1 MQSVTF
7 NRGKIKLRGIQILK
21 IEITVITLNRN
32 INEDQGGLE
41 LFFRT

>member
-32 INEDQGGLE
+32 IEDQGGLE

>member
-21 IEITVITLNRN
+21 IEITVITLGTMK
-32 INEDQGGLE
+32 IFCKTEI
-41 LFFRT
+41 

>member
-32 INEDQGGLE
+32 NEDQGGLE